1 MIINKTENKDTT
13 AKQSLLE
20 LAEVSILL
28 DSYDDIFSDF
38 DPSAY
43 SERTLSDDFIFQVKK
58 ISGNKSRSKLSLK
71 LLLPANMRNET
82 DEKAIIKRLH
92 SYFKNVHQVL
102 GSEVKKTKTKG
113 LTLTGIGIAIMVAAS
128 YISFMKP
135 EKYPIHFLL
144 VLFEPAGWF
153 LLWTGLDLLVF
164 SSKETKKDLDFYLR
178 MIKSEIKF
186 FTY

>member
-1 MIINKTENKDTT
+1 MIINKTEKTDITS
-13 AKQSLLE
+13 KQSLLE

-58 ISGNKSRSKLSLK
+58 ISGNISRSKLSLK
-71 LLLPANMRNET
+71 LLLPANMRNEA
-82 DEKAIIKRLH
+82 DEKAIVKRLH

-102 GSEVKKTKTKG
+102 ESEVKKTKSKG
-113 LTLTGIGIAIMVAAS
+113 LLLTSIGIAIMIAAS

-135 EKYPIHFLL
+135 EKYHVHFLL

-164 SSKETKKDLDFYLR
+164 SSKETIKDLDFYLR
-178 MIKSEIKF
+178 MTKSEIKF
-186 FTY
+186 YTY

>member
-1 MIINKTENKDTT
+1 MIINNTEKADTA

-58 ISGNKSRSKLSLK
+58 ISGDKSRSKLSLK
-71 LLLPANMRNET
+71 LLLPANIRNET

-92 SYFKNVHQVL
+92 SYFKNVHQAL
-102 GSEVKKTKTKG
+102 ESEVKKTKAKG
-113 LTLTGIGIAIMVAAS
+113 LTLTGIGIIIMVAAS

-135 EKYPIHFLL
+135 EKYHVHFLL

-153 LLWTGLDLLVF
+153 LLWNGLDLLVF

-178 MIKSEIKF
+178 MTKSEIKF
-186 FTY
+186 YTY